1 MASKD
6 DLTVEL
12 PDGMVVGYAE
22 VGDAEGPPVIV
33 LPGTPGSRLQ
43 VTWVRFQQAAEDLG
57 IRVIGVD
64 YPGVGLSTFRRNTV
78 VGTADM
84 IAALADALGL
94 DRFAVLGY
102 SAGGKHA
109 SACAWKFPD
118 RVTRLVLL
126 SSPCPV
132 DVPGAQAARSPLDR
146 AGSMLARR
154 APWTARL
161 VERWMARDLRR
172 GRVPKVLLMAISG
185 CDADKAIAADEE
197 FRQFFVRQAAEAYRQ
212 GTRGLA
218 HDDVLEAQPWGFRLD
233 EISVP
238 IEMWHG
244 TQDHPAPTAAARRLA
259 AVLPHPTTH
268 FVPDQGHLLVTTDH
282 IRDILRSAVA

>member
-12 PDGMVVGYAE
+12 PDGSVVGYAE
-22 VGDAEGPPVIV
+22 VGDPEGSPVIV
-33 LPGTPGSRLQ
+33 LPGTPGSRLA
-43 VTWVRFQQAAEDLG
+43 VTWPRLRQAAEDLG

-64 YPGVGLSTFRRNTV
+64 YRGVGFSTFRPGTV
-78 VGTADM
+78 VDTADM
-84 IAALADALGL
+84 VAGLADALGL

-102 SAGGKHA
+102 SNGGKYA
-109 SACAWKFPD
+109 SACAWRFPD

-126 SSPCPV
+126 SSMCPV
-132 DVPGAQAARSPLDR
+132 DVPGAEAARSRLDR
-146 AGSMLARR
+146 VGSTLARR

-161 VERWMARDLRR
+161 VEGWFARNVRR
-172 GRVPKVLLMAISG
+172 GGFPKALQMALS
-185 CDADKAIAADEE
+185 DADKAIAADEE

-212 GTRGLA
+212 GTHGLA

-244 TQDHPAPTAAARRLA
+244 TEDQLASTAAARLLA
-259 AVLPHPTTH
+259 AVLPQPTTN
-268 FVPDQGHLLVTTDH
+268 FVPGQGHLLVVTDH

>member
-6 DLTVEL
+6 DLTVAL

-22 VGDAEGPPVIV
+22 VGDAEGSPVIV
-33 LPGTPGSRLQ
+33 LPGTPGSRLA
-43 VTWVRFQQAAEDLG
+43 VTWPRLRQAAEDLG

-64 YPGVGLSTFRRNTV
+64 YRGVGFSTFRPDTV

-84 IAALADALGL
+84 VAGLADALGL

-109 SACAWKFPD
+109 SACAWRFPD

-126 SSPCPV
+126 SSMCPV
-132 DVPGAQAARSPLDR
+132 DVPGAEAARSRLDR
-146 AGSMLARR
+146 VGSTLARR

-161 VERWMARDLRR
+161 VEGGMARDLRR

-197 FRQFFVRQAAEAYRQ
+197 FRAFFVRQAAEAYRQ

-218 HDDVLEAQPWGFRLD
+218 HDDVLEAQPWGFRVD

-244 TQDHPAPTAAARRLA
+244 TEDPLASAAARLLA
-259 AVLPHPTTH
+259 AVLPHPRTH